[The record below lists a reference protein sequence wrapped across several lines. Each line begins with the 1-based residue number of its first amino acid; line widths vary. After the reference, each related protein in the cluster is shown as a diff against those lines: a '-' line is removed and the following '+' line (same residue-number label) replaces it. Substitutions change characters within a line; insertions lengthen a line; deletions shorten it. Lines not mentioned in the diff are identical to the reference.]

1 MREMSILK
9 SCCLI
14 GKSALIVSILITSG
28 CSLIVTSEPDIASR
42 NLALERW
49 ADCVERATDSQFESL
64 VSTYSNIDAH
74 CEGHKRDVAATFPAH
89 MENQVVKRLSQ
100 RAADLAY
107 ARLSNAFTTEAWA
120 DSLGTRTDNIKV
132 RLIEA
137 RQDDL

>member
-1 MREMSILK
+1 MRELSILK

-28 CSLIVTSEPDIASR
+28 CSLMVTPEPDIASR

-49 ADCVERATDSQFESL
+49 AKCVDRATDSQFETL
-64 VSTYSNIDAH
+64 VSTYSNMDDH
-74 CEGHKRDVAATFPAH
+74 CEGHKRDVAATFPGH

-100 RAADLAY
+100 KAADLAS
-107 ARLSNAFTTEAWA
+107 ARLKNAFANETWA
-120 DSLGTRTDNIKV
+120 DSQGTRTDNIKV